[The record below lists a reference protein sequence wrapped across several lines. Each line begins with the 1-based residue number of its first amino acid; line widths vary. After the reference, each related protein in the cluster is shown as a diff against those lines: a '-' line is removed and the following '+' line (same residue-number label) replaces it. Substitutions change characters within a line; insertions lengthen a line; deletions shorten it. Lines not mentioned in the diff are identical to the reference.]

1 MRAHYNRLEQIRI
14 QEEATRLTESEDR
27 HWRQVVANLPTE
39 SAAGRQKRLD
49 ALEADNKERARLVKE
64 RTDAVATTRKQKAR
78 DLKKRIR
85 SQRGQDKKRR
95 DREAAEQHRAE
106 VQRLADLE
114 DKLKQI
120 EAAKALRAAKVAEAT
135 RRDQIVSKAVKAIK
149 AIDDAKMSSAL
160 ATWHAEAKAAPRHAP
175 TCGCCAGTPTT
186 KKRRNRKKAKPTK
199 APVADD
205 AIAKAD
211 AAMAALLEEEEVAK
225 RPKLTKKQKQ
235 AIALDDARRE
245 AERLAT
251 DRAALARERAALAR
265 ERAEA
270 EAARKQEIEDDLD
283 RQHRETV
290 KKLQR
295 QAEFDKLRRQEE
307 RAATW
312 TVHSKKE
319 HRPAVKRWRP
329 CRSVELG
336 RPCNRGDSCRSAHSL
351 EELTIEHCRFHNCG
365 RCARRPDGTFYNV
378 ANGDRPCGYIHEGE
392 RHDNYLR
399 RLGMHVFL
407 SDGHQ
412 RRPGSRAH

>member
-1 MRAHYNRLEQIRI
+1 M
-14 QEEATRLTESEDR
+14 
-27 HWRQVVANLPTE
+27 ANLPTE

-49 ALEADNKERARLVKE
+49 ALEADNQERARLVKE
-64 RTDAVATTRKQKAR
+64 RTDAVAATKKQKAR
-78 DLKKRIR
+78 ELKKRIR
-85 SQRGQDKKRR
+85 SQRSQDKKRR
-95 DREAAEQHRAE
+95 EREAAEQHRAE

-114 DKLKQI
+114 AKLLQI
-120 EAAKALRAAKVAEAT
+120 EAENALRATKAAEAA
-135 RRDQIVSKAVKAIK
+135 RRGRIVSKAVKAI
-149 AIDDAKMSSAL
+149 DDAKMSTTL
-160 ATWHAEAKAAPRHAP
+160 ATWHTEAKSAPP
-175 TCGCCAGTPTT
+175 TCGCTGTST

-199 APVADD
+199 EPVVTDD

-211 AAMAALLEEEEVAK
+211 AAMAALLQEEEAAK
-225 RPKLTKKQKQ
+225 QPKLTKKQKR

-245 AERLAT
+245 AERLAA
-251 DRAALARERAALAR
+251 DRAALAR

-295 QAEFDKLRRQEE
+295 QAELDKLRRQEE

-312 TVHSKKE
+312 TVHSKSKRE
-319 HRPAVKRWRP
+319 HHPMVKRWRP

-378 ANGDRPCGYIHEGE
+378 DNDRPCGYIHEGE
-392 RHDNYLR
+392 RQDNYLR

-407 SDGHQ
+407 REDHH